1 MLGKIIGRTST
12 MSFQFLVKGP
22 AKKLDYVWIPSK
34 DYDVLAQIVEIEK
47 SNEESTAYCN
57 IIGYRDGTLKHL
69 RVPLEP
75 GSEVLKAE
83 DVFIK
88 NTLGLGEIKNGAF
101 IGHLNGY
108 DNLKVFL
115 DLNKLLTKHVAVL
128 AKSGSGKCISPKT
141 KILLSNGYYE
151 EVEKIVDE
159 RLERFSYVENGV
171 EVSNR
176 NKDHLRIFGLD
187 EKNRVVETKIRAF
200 MRRKVKEKLI
210 LIKTRTGKEIELTE
224 EHKIP
229 VLDEFIFWKD
239 AGVLDKGD
247 YLIIPRPPLKGK
259 NQSIDIVDIL
269 KGYPLV
275 RVNDKRVNSLIRSK
289 LKILGMNLKGLSK
302 NFDISYTGFL
312 NWFGKSGIPLNE
324 LIKMCE
330 LLGLDL
336 KDIKKNMSYLHF
348 YRTRVPNKINVNKK
362 FSRLLSY
369 LLAEGHNDN
378 KNTITFTN
386 SDKAIQEEFVYLFE
400 DIFKI
405 TPSRTTNNEFRVY
418 SSLLSKI
425 FYNLGFTN
433 SSKTKFIPEPILK
446 SKKGCISAFLEGFID
461 CDGYVAKNSPSM
473 ELNLSSRYLIEGLE
487 NMLMRLGI
495 IPVKSMKKING
506 KNYPKI
512 TVYGS
517 KNFKTLN
524 SLLNLKIEHKRKR
537 LKQFSKLEPN
547 PNIDI
552 VPHVGNHIKVI
563 SNILNMHESE
573 SRVNNF
579 LSYSRNER
587 NPSLE
592 TLKILIED
600 IERKHECFKGYIKES
615 VQLYNSL
622 PKVNEKKALEYL
634 ENVHNLGISFEK
646 IAYKTSISGT
656 TVRRMVRGITAL
668 TNNTYILAGNSLNI
682 SGLEDKNISLVNK
695 IDFVNALKKIRELC
709 TSLGYGLALLCFD
722 GNRGKNYIYENIM
735 NNSNI
740 LYSTLLSFS
749 ERLKDIALQKEK
761 ELIEV
766 EYRLQF
772 LKSLMRSNM
781 FFDEIV
787 SIEKKNYEGYV
798 YDLETD
804 THNFVANNILIHN
817 SYTVACLIEEILE
830 KEIPVLV
837 IDPHGEYS
845 SLKYKNDKDEIKLK
859 KFKIEPK
866 AYSNSIQEYSPD
878 IENNPKTK
886 PLKLNAYN
894 LNSTELV
901 HLLPARL
908 SNAQLGL
915 LYSGLRNMKEKVD
928 FDSLINELELEE
940 NNAKY
945 TLINLIEFI
954 QKLNLFSN
962 SPTSLQ
968 ELIQPGKCTII
979 NLKGIQTEL
988 QEVVVYKLMKDL
1000 FEARKKSDI
1009 PPFFAIIEEA
1019 HNYIPE
1025 RSFGEAKS
1033 SAILR
1038 QISSEGRK
1046 FGLGLSI
1053 ISQRPARID
1062 KSVLS
1067 QTSTQIILK
1076 VTNPGDIKAIANSV
1090 EGLTGDTEKEIK
1102 NIPIGTAMI
1111 TGVVDLPL
1119 FVDIRPRM
1127 TKHGGEA
1134 VNMIEAVVSKKDF
1147 LKEAKDFDK
1156 KGELLNVIQP
1166 RNSKKDIEL
1175 MTEKKI
1181 KKIFTKLI
1189 PCLFVNFKDFN
1200 VLINLN
1206 NGELIKE
1213 IDTGKGDNFTPK
1225 MDLSPQQK
1233 KVFDAALTMNSFTS
1247 AEIFSK
1253 TGLQFSD
1260 VYDVVV
1266 SLVKKGYFVQEGN
1279 KYKLSKS
1286 FNLNLQEYACY
1297 VSPDFSRIDYDEKLE
1312 KIHNSEEILR
1322 FLENFSKAKSSKECF
1337 LVVYGVEYS

>member
-1 MLGKIIGRTST
+1 

-115 DLNKLLTKHVAVL
+115 DLNKLLTRHVAVL
-128 AKSGSGKCISPKT
+128 AKSGSGK
-141 KILLSNGYYE
+141 
-151 EVEKIVDE
+151 
-159 RLERFSYVENGV
+159 
-171 EVSNR
+171 
-176 NKDHLRIFGLD
+176 
-187 EKNRVVETKIRAF
+187 
-200 MRRKVKEKLI
+200 
-210 LIKTRTGKEIELTE
+210 
-224 EHKIP
+224 
-229 VLDEFIFWKD
+229 
-239 AGVLDKGD
+239 
-247 YLIIPRPPLKGK
+247 
-259 NQSIDIVDIL
+259 
-269 KGYPLV
+269 
-275 RVNDKRVNSLIRSK
+275 
-289 LKILGMNLKGLSK
+289 
-302 NFDISYTGFL
+302 
-312 NWFGKSGIPLNE
+312 
-324 LIKMCE
+324 
-330 LLGLDL
+330 
-336 KDIKKNMSYLHF
+336 
-348 YRTRVPNKINVNKK
+348 
-362 FSRLLSY
+362 
-369 LLAEGHNDN
+369 
-378 KNTITFTN
+378 
-386 SDKAIQEEFVYLFE
+386 
-400 DIFKI
+400 
-405 TPSRTTNNEFRVY
+405 
-418 SSLLSKI
+418 
-425 FYNLGFTN
+425 
-433 SSKTKFIPEPILK
+433 
-446 SKKGCISAFLEGFID
+446 
-461 CDGYVAKNSPSM
+461 
-473 ELNLSSRYLIEGLE
+473 
-487 NMLMRLGI
+487 
-495 IPVKSMKKING
+495 
-506 KNYPKI
+506 
-512 TVYGS
+512 
-517 KNFKTLN
+517 
-524 SLLNLKIEHKRKR
+524 
-537 LKQFSKLEPN
+537 
-547 PNIDI
+547 
-552 VPHVGNHIKVI
+552 
-563 SNILNMHESE
+563 
-573 SRVNNF
+573 
-579 LSYSRNER
+579 
-587 NPSLE
+587 
-592 TLKILIED
+592 
-600 IERKHECFKGYIKES
+600 
-615 VQLYNSL
+615 
-622 PKVNEKKALEYL
+622 
-634 ENVHNLGISFEK
+634 
-646 IAYKTSISGT
+646 
-656 TVRRMVRGITAL
+656 
-668 TNNTYILAGNSLNI
+668 
-682 SGLEDKNISLVNK
+682 
-695 IDFVNALKKIRELC
+695 
-709 TSLGYGLALLCFD
+709 
-722 GNRGKNYIYENIM
+722 
-735 NNSNI
+735 
-740 LYSTLLSFS
+740 
-749 ERLKDIALQKEK
+749 
-761 ELIEV
+761 
-766 EYRLQF
+766 
-772 LKSLMRSNM
+772 
-781 FFDEIV
+781 
-787 SIEKKNYEGYV
+787 
-798 YDLETD
+798 
-804 THNFVANNILIHN
+804 

-845 SLKYKNDKDEIKLK
+845 SLKYKNDKDELKLK
-859 KFKIEPK
+859 KFKIEAK
-866 AYSNSIQEYSPD
+866 GFSNSIQEYSPD

-894 LNSTELV
+894 LNSAELV

-915 LYSGLRNMKEKVD
+915 LYSSLRNMKEKVD

-1025 RSFGEAKS
+1025 RNFGEAKS

-1038 QISSEGRK
+1038 QIASVDYSEPILIKKSDSVNLLRIGEFVDSLMVNSKVVHDKNGFETVKLKSIFHTPAFDKKLKIKYKRIKKIIRHKINEQLYELILEKGKKVRITSSHSIFVLKDNKIQDVATSSLKKGDYVLIPLTLPKNSGKLKSISFRNNQKHRSFKLPKKILLTSEFLTLLGYYVAEGGCNRTSIRFALNSNEEVYRKEIINCLKKAFGVTPYLYYSKKSSRVDIISHKTSLSELFSGLCGNNTLDSKTPHFIFSTSDRLKASFISGCFNGDGYLRVRKGNKGGENIEISYKTISQRLIKELSYLLLSMSIHSAIYEIKPKEKNRKLVYQLVVNGKYCEKLLRILKNNKHRKKIKKSLENKYRNTNLLEYKLPTGPFRLAYKYYRPIASDDSINERMCIRRERANRDDLSKFIKYLKKKSRIKPDEKVIDFLEMLCNSEVGFLKVKEIRRIISHSKYVYDLSIGESENFISGVGGVLLHNSEGRK

-1067 QTSTQIILK
+1067 QTGTQIILK

-1090 EGLTGDTEKEIK
+1090 EGLTSETEREIK